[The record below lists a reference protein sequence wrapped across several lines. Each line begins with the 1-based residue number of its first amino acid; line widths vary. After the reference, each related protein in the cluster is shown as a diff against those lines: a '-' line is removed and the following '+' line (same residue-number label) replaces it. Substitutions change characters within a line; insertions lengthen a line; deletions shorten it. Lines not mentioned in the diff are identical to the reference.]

1 MVLRSLHLRRIVDQ
15 TNGFNLWMILM
26 KMIAT
31 RNLALANCSNRVFIN
46 KIVKYSIKLRVCLLH
61 WSPTNIFQILS

>member
-31 RNLALANCSNRVFIN
+31 RNLATCE
-46 KIVKYSIKLRVCLLH
+46 LLKSRIH
-61 WSPTNIFQILS
+61 K